1 MQIET
6 EHHASIGL
14 SIVSLFRCTAVCG
27 CVRLEEKGL
36 EHEDIAYVR
45 RIAPAHL
52 TNVCIYTHIHISINV
67 FSVIHQRKCLNYSNG
82 NVKRRRSPP
91 RSSDSSPATAGCR
104 RRCSCCFCFW
114 QLQNVDMTT
123 DYSRGSN
130 GSATLA
136 ELMKR

>member
-14 SIVSLFRCTAVCG
+14 SIVSLFRCTAVW
-27 CVRLEEKGL
+27 VEKGL
-36 EHEDIAYVR
+36 EHENIAYVR

-52 TNVCIYTHIHISINV
+52 SNVCIYTYIHISINV

-91 RSSDSSPATAGCR
+91 RSSDSASSPATAGCRRR